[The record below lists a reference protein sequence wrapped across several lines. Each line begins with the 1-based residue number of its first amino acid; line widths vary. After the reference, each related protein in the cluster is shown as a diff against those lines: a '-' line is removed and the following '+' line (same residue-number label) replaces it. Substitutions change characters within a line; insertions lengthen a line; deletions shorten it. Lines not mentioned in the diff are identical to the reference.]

1 LKKKKKDYRLNFF
14 QILIIMMKDLYEDI
28 DLSYYDQNKELVLA
42 IIRCLLIIDTLL
54 IGISN
59 SLEDKKRANLY
70 RGDSDENL
78 VKYLEIAVVFKEFS
92 GLIMADL
99 KEFIQEMYKDDY
111 LNYFSEYSLKDI
123 SSGDLGNSLKSEYI
137 I

>member
-1 LKKKKKDYRLNFF
+1 
-14 QILIIMMKDLYEDI
+14 MKDLYEDI